1 MSSPARSQH
10 TFDAESVRS
19 DFPILGRTSRG
30 KRLAYLDSAA
40 STQKPAKVI
49 EAIDTFYRESNANV
63 HRGVYELSETSTELY
78 DQARASI
85 ARLINAPDKR
95 ECVFVRNTTE
105 AINLVAN
112 SWGRSSLQTGDT
124 ILLTKLEHHSNIVP
138 WQLVAEQTGANIRF
152 VDIDDDGRLRMDQLR
167 TILQEEPV
175 KMVAVTHVSNTLG
188 TITPLKEITQLAHDA
203 GALVLADAA
212 QSVPHMQVD
221 VQDLGVDFLAFSGHK
236 MVGPMGIGTLY
247 GRRELLE
254 SMPPYMGGGS
264 MIREVHLEHSTWADL
279 PEKFEAGTP
288 SVADAVGMATA
299 AEYLTEL
306 GFDAIRQHEIQLTNY
321 ALGQL
326 REIPGITLFGP
337 DGNDRAGVVS
347 FVLDGAHPHDIAS
360 ILDGEGVAVR
370 AGHHCAQPL
379 MRRLDVTATARAS
392 FYVYNTEEDVDQLV
406 RAIEAVN
413 NIFGTGARNG

>member
-1 MSSPARSQH
+1 MSTPAYSQH
-10 TFDAESVRS
+10 TFDAERVRAE
-19 DFPILGRTSRG
+19 FPILGQTSRG

-49 EAIDTFYRESNANV
+49 DTINSFYREANANV

-78 DQARASI
+78 DQARATI
-85 ARLINAPDKR
+85 ARLINAADKR
-95 ECVFVRNTTE
+95 ECIFVRNTTE
-105 AINLVAN
+105 AINLVAS
-112 SWGRSSLQTGDT
+112 SWGQANLQSGDT
-124 ILLTKLEHHSNIVP
+124 IVLTMLEHHSNIVP
-138 WQLVAEQTGANIRF
+138 WQLIAQQTGAKLRF
-152 VDIDDDGRLRMDQLR
+152 VDIDDHGRLRMDQYR
-167 TILQEEPV
+167 SILQQETV

-188 TITPLKEITQLAHDA
+188 TITPLKEITQLAHEA

-221 VQDLGVDFLAFSGHK
+221 VQDLGVDFMAFSGHK

-247 GRRELLE
+247 GRRELLQ

-264 MIREVHLEHSTWADL
+264 MIREVHLDHSTWADL

-288 SVADAVGMATA
+288 SVADAVGMAA
-299 AEYLTEL
+299 AAVYLSDL

-321 ALGQL
+321 ALGQM

-337 DGNDRAGVVS
+337 DGEDRAGVVS

-379 MRRLDVTATARAS
+379 MRRLDVMATARAS

-413 NIFGTGARNG
+413 SIFGTGARNG